1 MLNLGTETEQVEHKK
16 STSELKEGA
25 RSIASMLNKHR
36 HGVLYFGV
44 MKNGDVVGQQVAES
58 TLREISQTISH
69 SINPAIYPTIEE
81 LHTDDGKSYVRVAF
95 EGFDPPYACK
105 NAYYIRVAD
114 EDRPMEADMLEAMML
129 ERAYRKSPWDGRASS
144 RPIADVD
151 EEVLRRFVDRGRAR
165 GRIAFEYK
173 DVVSTLSSL
182 GLLVGDELS
191 NAAEVL
197 FCPSKDV
204 QLKMGVF
211 VDHRRTEVLDMHH
224 EYGTLFDLVDKAELY
239 IINNIRRRF
248 VLTGERTRDEVPEIP
263 RKVIREALLN
273 AYAHRVWSKSG
284 YVQIDIYHDAV
295 DIISPGWFIDGQNPE
310 EHLDGESTS
319 SDTRNKLI
327 AGTLFRSGDIESSGL
342 GMRMIRDL
350 CDEAGVRVTYE
361 KISFGTKL
369 TFHRLDPY
377 DENPAEQVRDT
388 AGYCGILRDK
398 FGDELSDTELSVIKF
413 IGENGRVTASE
424 VMGHEQLGERWTQ
437 TILKQLIE
445 KGIVQRTGAARST
458 RYSLANN
465 DD

>member
-44 MKNGDVVGQQVAES
+44 AKNGDVVGQQVAES
-58 TLREISQTISH
+58 TLREISQIIAH
-69 SINPAIYPTIEE
+69 SISPAIYPTIEE
-81 LHTDDGKSYVRVAF
+81 LHTDDGKSYVRVSF

-105 NAYYIRVAD
+105 NVYYIRVAD
-114 EDRPMEADMLEAMML
+114 EDRPMEPDMLEAMML

-151 EEVLRRFVDRGRAR
+151 EEVLRKFVERGRAR

-173 DVVSTLSSL
+173 DVASTLSSL
-182 GLLVGDELS
+182 GLLVGGELS

-273 AYAHRVWSKSG
+273 AFAHRVWSKSG

-295 DIISPGWFIDGQNPE
+295 DIVSPGWFIDGQDPE

-342 GMRMIRDL
+342 GMRMIRDF
-350 CDEAGVRVTYE
+350 CDEAGVKVTYE

-369 TFHRLDPY
+369 TFHRSDPY
-377 DENPAEQVRDT
+377 AENPAKQVRES
-388 AGYCGILRDK
+388 AGKCGKVRERYGKGLSENELAVAEFIEARVSVSTPEIMEGIGLSERGTQGILKR
-398 FGDELSDTELSVIKF
+398 L
-413 IGENGRVTASE
+413 
-424 VMGHEQLGERWTQ
+424 M
-437 TILKQLIE
+437 E
-445 KGIVQRTGAARST
+445 KGVVQRTGASKST
-458 RYSLANN
+458 RYVIAG
-465 DD
+465 